1 MSAVSARR
9 ATATSSGLV
18 RGTFPGWANACPR
31 WTRRPIRR
39 SWSVS
44 PASVVGLTPA
54 YSAARAPSRVC
65 AGAAKSSGLGAGSE
79 ISTLR
84 TVAGTS
90 WWGGGLAVRAAPVEF
105 GVGGAAA
112 GARPRPTARP
122 VVPRATGARVAV
134 GVGRMERLYRAQR
147 LLRQFGQL
155 RRGELDAAPGYGRG
169 WGGWNG
175 GLVCDEAVLVG
186 LCGVIFIRRVLGLLC
201 VAAAVNSCSARLALR
216 PRRACVWFVSP
227 R

>member
-122 VVPRATGARVAV
+122 VVPRATGALVAV

-155 RRGELDAAPGYGRG
+155 RRGERDEAPGYGRG
-169 WGGWNG
+169 RRGRNG
-175 GLVCDEAVLVG
+175 GPGGDEPGVVGGYGVFVILMGHGVLF
-186 LCGVIFIRRVLGLLC
+186 L
-201 VAAAVNSCSARLALR
+201 AAAGTS
-216 PRRACVWFVSP
+216 
-227 R
+227 